1 MEGQGYEMNDSNEGN
16 EGNEGQMF
24 GEMDA
29 IESFLNQIFT
39 GMRVSTLNPSLIDNV
54 MDQSF
59 REQKVQQFPASNE
72 FIQSLETVEIKEGD
86 EYSCGICLDDFKAG
100 ETVLKLPCKD
110 TPHYFHFKEDLKKD
124 DKELDLEKEELEECD
139 GILPWLKIKNSCP
152 ICRCEFPKGGPIVL
166 NDSAN
171 DSANASANDSEG
183 VDQSVYRGMNQ
194 IVNPFIFPPFMVN
207 PLIHQFQS
215 PVELTEEQRR
225 GLQQGPVPE
234 GDVPEG
240 DVPEGG
246 VPEGDVPEGDVPEGD
261 VPEGDVPLGN
271 NDQGIEPPEVEQG
284 PIEIRPR
291 IVNLSGMIQQ
301 SMNTILEER
310 EERMMQEVLYK
321 SFLDSR
327 QDTNESIITEIDD
340 TSDPQ

>member
-1 MEGQGYEMNDSNEGN
+1 MEGQGMNENNDSNDG
-16 EGNEGQMF
+16 
-24 GEMDA
+24 

-59 REQKVQQFPASNE
+59 QEQKVQQFAASDE
-72 FIQSLETVEIKEGD
+72 FIKGLETVQIQEGD
-86 EYSCGICLDDFKAG
+86 EYSCGICLDDFKVG

-110 TPHYFHFKEDLKKD
+110 TPHYFHFKEDLKK
-124 DKELDLEKEELEECD
+124 EEKEEKGEEIEEETCD

-152 ICRCEFPKGGPIVL
+152 ICRCEFPKGEPIVL

-171 DSANASANDSEG
+171 DSVG
-183 VDQSVYRGMNQ
+183 IDQSVYRGMNQ
-194 IVNPFIFPPFMVN
+194 IVNPFIFPPFMVR
-207 PLIHQFQS
+207 PLIHPEMNNFQYA
-215 PVELTEEQRR
+215 VDLTEEQGR

-234 GDVPEG
+234 GDVPLE
-240 DVPEGG
+240 
-246 VPEGDVPEGDVPEGD
+246 
-261 VPEGDVPLGN
+261 N
-271 NDQGIEPPEVEQG
+271 NDQEIDPPEVEQG

-310 EERMMQEVLYK
+310 EERMMQEVLYL
-321 SFLDSR
+321 SLCESNGNNGS
-327 QDTNESIITEIDD
+327 TNDD

>member
-1 MEGQGYEMNDSNEGN
+1 MEGQGMNENNDSNDG
-16 EGNEGQMF
+16 
-24 GEMDA
+24 

-59 REQKVQQFPASNE
+59 REQKVQQFPASDE
-72 FIQSLETVEIKEGD
+72 FIKGLETVQIQEGD
-86 EYSCGICLDDFKAG
+86 EYSCGICLDDFKVG

-110 TPHYFHFKEDLKKD
+110 TPHYFHFKEDLKK
-124 DKELDLEKEELEECD
+124 EEKGEEIEEETCD

-152 ICRCEFPKGGPIVL
+152 ICRCEFPKGEPIVL
-166 NDSAN
+166 NNSAN
-171 DSANASANDSEG
+171 DSTNDSVG
-183 VDQSVYRGMNQ
+183 IDQSVYRGMNQ
-194 IVNPFIFPPFMVN
+194 IVNPFIFPPFMVR
-207 PLIHQFQS
+207 PLIHPEMNNFQYA
-215 PVELTEEQRR
+215 VDLTEEQGR

-234 GDVPEG
+234 GDVPLE
-240 DVPEGG
+240 
-246 VPEGDVPEGDVPEGD
+246 
-261 VPEGDVPLGN
+261 N
-271 NDQGIEPPEVEQG
+271 NDQEIDPPEVEQG

-310 EERMMQEVLYK
+310 EERMMQEVLYL
-321 SFLDSR
+321 SLCESNGNNGS
-327 QDTNESIITEIDD
+327 TNDD

>member
-1 MEGQGYEMNDSNEGN
+1 MEGQGYEMNENNDSNDG
-16 EGNEGQMF
+16 
-24 GEMDA
+24 

-59 REQKVQQFPASNE
+59 QEQKVQQFAASDE
-72 FIQSLETVEIKEGD
+72 FIKGLETVQIQEGD
-86 EYSCGICLDDFKAG
+86 EYSCGICLDDFKVG

-110 TPHYFHFKEDLKKD
+110 TPHYFHFKEDLKK
-124 DKELDLEKEELEECD
+124 EEKEEKGEEIEEETCD

-152 ICRCEFPKGGPIVL
+152 ICRCEFPKGEPIVL

-171 DSANASANDSEG
+171 DSVG
-183 VDQSVYRGMNQ
+183 IDQSVYRGMNQ
-194 IVNPFIFPPFMVN
+194 IVNPFIFPPFMVR
-207 PLIHQFQS
+207 PLIHPEMNNFQYA
-215 PVELTEEQRR
+215 VDLTEEQGR

-234 GDVPEG
+234 GDVPLE
-240 DVPEGG
+240 
-246 VPEGDVPEGDVPEGD
+246 
-261 VPEGDVPLGN
+261 N
-271 NDQGIEPPEVEQG
+271 NDQEIDPPEVEQG

>member
-1 MEGQGYEMNDSNEGN
+1 MEGQGYEMNENNDSNDGI
-16 EGNEGQMF
+16 EGQMF

-59 REQKVQQFPASNE
+59 REQKVQQFPASDE
-72 FIQSLETVEIKEGD
+72 FIKGLETVQIQEGD
-86 EYSCGICLDDFKAG
+86 EYSCGICLDDFKVG

-110 TPHYFHFKEDLKKD
+110 TPHYFHFKEDLKK
-124 DKELDLEKEELEECD
+124 EEKEEKGEEIEEETCD

-152 ICRCEFPKGGPIVL
+152 ICRCEFPKGEPIVL

-171 DSANASANDSEG
+171 DSTNDSVG
-183 VDQSVYRGMNQ
+183 IDQSVYRGMNQ
-194 IVNPFIFPPFMVN
+194 IVNPFIFPPFMVR
-207 PLIHQFQS
+207 PLIHPAMNHFQYS
-215 PVELTEEQRR
+215 VDLTEEQRR

-234 GDVPEG
+234 GDVPLE
-240 DVPEGG
+240 
-246 VPEGDVPEGDVPEGD
+246 
-261 VPEGDVPLGN
+261 N
-271 NDQGIEPPEVEQG
+271 NDQEIDPPEVEQG

-310 EERMMQEVLYK
+310 EERMMQEVLYL
-321 SFLDSR
+321 SLCESNGNNGSTNDDS
-327 QDTNESIITEIDD
+327 
-340 TSDPQ
+340 SDPQ

>member
-1 MEGQGYEMNDSNEGN
+1 MEQTAHGQNRHVFSPTADSK
-16 EGNEGQMF
+16 
-24 GEMDA
+24 
-29 IESFLNQIFT
+29 S
-39 GMRVSTLNPSLIDNV
+39 
-54 MDQSF
+54 
-59 REQKVQQFPASNE
+59 
-72 FIQSLETVEIKEGD
+72 
-86 EYSCGICLDDFKAG
+86 
-100 ETVLKLPCKD
+100 
-110 TPHYFHFKEDLKKD
+110 HYFHFKEDLKK
-124 DKELDLEKEELEECD
+124 EEKEEKGEEIEEETCD

-152 ICRCEFPKGGPIVL
+152 ICRCEFPKGEPIVL

-171 DSANASANDSEG
+171 DSVG
-183 VDQSVYRGMNQ
+183 IDQSVYRGMNQ
-194 IVNPFIFPPFMVN
+194 IVNPFIFPPFMVR
-207 PLIHQFQS
+207 PLIHPEMNNFQYA
-215 PVELTEEQRR
+215 VDLTEEQGR

-234 GDVPEG
+234 GDVPLE
-240 DVPEGG
+240 
-246 VPEGDVPEGDVPEGD
+246 
-261 VPEGDVPLGN
+261 N
-271 NDQGIEPPEVEQG
+271 NDQEIDPPEVEQG

>member
-1 MEGQGYEMNDSNEGN
+1 MNENNDSNDG
-16 EGNEGQMF
+16 
-24 GEMDA
+24 

-59 REQKVQQFPASNE
+59 REQKVQQFPASDE
-72 FIQSLETVEIKEGD
+72 FIKGLETVQIQEGD
-86 EYSCGICLDDFKAG
+86 EYSCGICLDDFKVG

-110 TPHYFHFKEDLKKD
+110 TPHYFHFKEDLKK
-124 DKELDLEKEELEECD
+124 EEKEEKEEKGEEIEEETCD

-152 ICRCEFPKGGPIVL
+152 ICRCEFPKGEPIVL

-171 DSANASANDSEG
+171 DSVG
-183 VDQSVYRGMNQ
+183 IDQSVYRGMNQ
-194 IVNPFIFPPFMVN
+194 IVNPFIFPPFMVR
-207 PLIHQFQS
+207 PLIHPEMNNFQYA
-215 PVELTEEQRR
+215 VDLTEEQGR

-234 GDVPEG
+234 GDVPLE
-240 DVPEGG
+240 
-246 VPEGDVPEGDVPEGD
+246 
-261 VPEGDVPLGN
+261 N
-271 NDQGIEPPEVEQG
+271 NDQEIDPPEVEQG